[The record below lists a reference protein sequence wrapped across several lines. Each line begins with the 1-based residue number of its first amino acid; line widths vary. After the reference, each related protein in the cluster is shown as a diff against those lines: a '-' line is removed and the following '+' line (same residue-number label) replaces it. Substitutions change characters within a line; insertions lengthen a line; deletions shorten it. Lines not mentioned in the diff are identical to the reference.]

1 MNIHYSEEFD
11 HHPSNGNASLT
22 SYDLLHTS
30 LNMKSALMGRV
41 GMDAESHNLG
51 KIILHTAQTNY
62 VSSRSDVLRRLFGF
76 KGFILARILKTWQNI
91 CVCKSLSASP
101 SPIVNVRQ
109 LSFDVE
115 AEFRRVLL
123 RPSILIDKLIL
134 TFHRIVR
141 CLPEI

>member
-1 MNIHYSEEFD
+1 
-11 HHPSNGNASLT
+11 
-22 SYDLLHTS
+22 
-30 LNMKSALMGRV
+30 MGRV
-41 GMDAESHNLG
+41 GREAESHNLS

-62 VSSRSDVLRRLFGF
+62 VSFRSDVLRRLFGF

-101 SPIVNVRQ
+101 TPIVNVRQ

-134 TFHRIVR
+134 TFHRLIR
-141 CLPEI
+141 CLSVKLTNLFEYLCLKHGAKKQ